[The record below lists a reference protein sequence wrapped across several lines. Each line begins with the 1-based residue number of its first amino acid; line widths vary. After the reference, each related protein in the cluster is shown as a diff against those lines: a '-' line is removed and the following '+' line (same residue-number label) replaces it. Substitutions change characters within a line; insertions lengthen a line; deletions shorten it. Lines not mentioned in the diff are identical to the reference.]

1 MPQPVLYLAVTSHGF
16 GHAVRASS
24 IAAKIKQLCPDILL
38 ILVTTA
44 PRWLLDSYIREDFIH
59 RIRAFDVGV
68 IQSDSLTMDKTATL
82 EKMQQI
88 RAEQRS
94 IIASEV
100 NFLRTNRV
108 GLMLADI
115 PPLAAPIAK
124 AAGIPCWMVGN
135 FGWDFIYRDWGRD
148 ATGHTRGRGDLAPQP
163 LNFRVFTELADW
175 IGECYGQCDR
185 TFRLPMHEPM
195 AAFNNITDVGLT
207 GGTPYYSETQL
218 QKEFNL
224 KVPREKTILLSFG
237 GLGLQKIPYHN
248 LQRFSDWQFITF
260 DRLAP
265 DLPNLLKMNG
275 DTYRPVDF
283 MPICG
288 RIISKPGYS
297 TFAEAICLG
306 VPIVSLTREG
316 FAESPLLMEGIQH
329 YARHQIV
336 TPEEFFDGE
345 WEFLDREPNPP
356 RLVTTLA
363 TDGSETIA
371 RAVINY
377 FQNLV

>member
-68 IQSDSLTMDKTATL
+68 IQSDSLTMDKMATL

-135 FGWDFIYRDWGRD
+135 FGWDFIYRDWSRD
-148 ATGHTRGRGDLAPQP
+148 AK
-163 LNFRVFTELADW
+163 FRVFTELADW
-175 IGECYGQCDR
+175 ISECYGQCDR
-185 TFRLPMHEPM
+185 TFRLPMYEPM
-195 AAFNNITDVGLT
+195 TAFNNITDVGLT
-207 GGTPYYSETQL
+207 GGTPYYSEEQL
-218 QKEFNL
+218 QREFNL
-224 KVPREKTILLSFG
+224 QVPREKNILLSFG
-237 GLGLQKIPYHN
+237 GLGLQQIPYHN
-248 LQRFSDWQFITF
+248 LQRFPDWQFITF
-260 DRLAP
+260 DRHAP
-265 DLPNLLKMNG
+265 DLPNLLKING

-316 FAESPLLMEGIQH
+316 FAESPLLMEGIQN

-336 TPEEFFDGE
+336 TPEEFFDGD
-345 WEFLDREPNPP
+345 WSFLHREPNLP
-356 RLVTTLA
+356 RQTTKLA

-371 RAVINY
+371 RAAIDY
-377 FQNLV
+377 LQNLV